1 MAEIEELEEGAA
13 EGPEEAADEGGA
25 TECPPCKGGS
35 PAWMATF
42 ADMATLLMAFFVLIL
57 SFAHVNVPKFKNVSG
72 SMQMAFGVQTLI
84 PVIEPPSATNLIAT
98 QYMTAQ
104 VEPTPVNTVE
114 EQRTDEPPPEDP
126 ELNVDVGAGESS
138 TNDTVEMLQTAL
150 ADQIA
155 MGQVSVS
162 VDNARVK
169 VEVLDP
175 ELTGQS
181 SADTPATRPGQLDAS
196 LLEVFAT
203 VADVAEQTATSIEIY
218 APLEQPVAQ
227 PSTGTSTEP
236 AAAATSSSSTA
247 QDQYEMIRA
256 NLSTEIRSG
265 LAQVTREGDDI
276 IIRLAEQGS
285 FDSGFADLKPE
296 FTQLLNRVGSSLPGS
311 SGMIAIEGHTDNQ
324 PMGPGSRFRSNWD
337 LSSARAAAVADYL
350 LSGEYV
356 SAGQV
361 SVSGLADTEPVSDN
375 STASGRAQNRR
386 IEIIVTGS

>member
-1 MAEIEELEEGAA
+1 MAEMDELEEGTA
-13 EGPEEAADEGGA
+13 EGPDEGGDEGGS

-98 QYMTAQ
+98 QYMSAQ

-126 ELNVDVGAGESS
+126 ELDVDVGAGQSS
-138 TNDTVEMLQTAL
+138 TNDTVEILQAAL

-181 SADTPATRPGQLDAS
+181 SADNSATRPGQIDAS

-218 APLEQPVAQ
+218 APLEQSVGQ
-227 PSTGTSTEP
+227 PSAGDSAEP
-236 AAAATSSSSTA
+236 AASATSSSSRA
-247 QDQYEMIRA
+247 EDQYEMIRA

-265 LAQVTREGDDI
+265 LAEVTRDGDDI

-311 SGMIAIEGHTDNQ
+311 SGMISIEGHTDNQ

-350 LSGEYV
+350 LNGEYV
-356 SAGQV
+356 NAGQV

-386 IEIIVTGS
+386 IEIIVSGS

>member
-1 MAEIEELEEGAA
+1 
-13 EGPEEAADEGGA
+13 
-25 TECPPCKGGS
+25 
-35 PAWMATF
+35 MATF
-42 ADMATLLMAFFVLIL
+42 ADMATLLMAFFVLLL
-57 SFAHVNVPKFKNVSG
+57 SFAHVNQPKFKNVSG

-84 PVIEPPSATNLIAT
+84 PVIEPPLATNLIAT

-104 VEPTPVNTVE
+104 VEPTPVDTIE
-114 EQRTDEPPPEDP
+114 ERRTDEPPPEDP

-162 VDNARVK
+162 VDNAQVK

-296 FTQLLNRVGSSLPGS
+296 FIQLLNRVGSSLPSS

-324 PMGPGSRFRSNWD
+324 AMGPGSRFRSNWD

-356 SAGQV
+356 NAGQV

-375 STASGRAQNRR
+375 GTASGRAQNRR